1 MSKILIIED
10 EANIRKLIAVNLVAR
25 GFEVIEAEDAH
36 EGLTRLR
43 DASPA
48 ILLLDIKLPDMS
60 GWEVLKIMTDDPV
73 YRQIPVIVITAS
85 LSSINPDYP
94 LYKNENLHKVL
105 KKPIDIQELTD
116 EVKKALNRGI
126 RMQ

>member
-1 MSKILIIED
+1 MSRILIVED

-25 GFEVIEAEDAH
+25 GFEVIEAEDAR
-36 EGLTRLR
+36 EGLARLR

-60 GWEVLKIMTDDPV
+60 GWEVLKIMTDDPG

-94 LYKNENLHKVL
+94 LYKNENLRKIM
-105 KKPIDIQELTD
+105 KKPIDIHELTD

-126 RMQ
+126 KMQ